1 MAGTAT
7 ADVRGDPVPAAS
19 TSADLDAAREVR
31 NQTPPRIDVD
41 EFAANVPLREAVS
54 RYSADW
60 AQEHL
65 GEAGRLAGSAR
76 FHAWADRAEER
87 PPRLHTH
94 DRVGHRVDEVEYDP
108 AYHQVMTGAVG
119 LGAHAL
125 SWRAARPGAHV
136 ARSAVHLLLAQTE
149 SGHAC
154 PITMTHAAVPALR
167 AQPDLAAEW
176 EPRLTSLDYDPELRP
191 AADKPGVL
199 MGMGMTERQGGSDV
213 RSNITRARPLHGE
226 GEYQLT
232 GHKWFFSAPMS
243 DAFLVLAQTDAGP
256 TCFLLPRVLPD
267 GTRNTLRLQRLKDKL
282 GNRSN
287 ASSEVE
293 FDRAWARLVGEP
305 GAGVRTIIEMV
316 NHTRL
321 DCVGGTAALMRR
333 AVVEACH
340 HARHRRAFGA
350 ALVDQPLMTSVL
362 ADLCVESE
370 AATAGLLRLARAYDV
385 DASEQDRQLR
395 RLGTA
400 VLKYWVCRRGPA
412 HAFEAMEVLGGNGY
426 CENFPL
432 ARAYREQPLTSIW
445 EGSGNVICLDVLRA
459 LTRTPETGEA
469 FLAEVD
475 LARGGNPRLDAHLD
489 LVRRDLIGL
498 PADPAEAQRQART
511 LTERLALA
519 LQGALLV
526 RHAPAEVSDAF
537 CGSRLDGG
545 GRSYGA
551 LPASVAAGAIVD
563 RHTGEIGSQAE

>member
-1 MAGTAT
+1 MSAVIPP
-7 ADVRGDPVPAAS
+7 ADV
-19 TSADLDAAREVR
+19 DAAGEVR
-31 NQTPPRIDVD
+31 NQSPPRVDVD
-41 EFAANVPLREAVS
+41 EFAADLPLREAVS
-54 RYSADW
+54 RYSAGW
-60 AQEHL
+60 AQDHL
-65 GEAGRLAGSAR
+65 GTAGRLAGSAR
-76 FHAWADRAEER
+76 FHAWAEQAEER

-94 DRVGHRVDEVEYDP
+94 DRVGRRIDEVRYDA
-108 AYHQVMTGAVG
+108 AYHQVMAAAVG

-125 SWRAARPGAHV
+125 SWQEARPGAQV
-136 ARSAVHLLLAQTE
+136 ARSAVHMLLAQTE

-176 EPRLTSLDYDPELRP
+176 VPRLTTSDYDPRPRP
-191 AADKPGVL
+191 AAGKSGAL

-213 RSNITRARPLHGE
+213 RSNTTRARRAGGD
-226 GEYQLT
+226 GEYLLT

-256 TCFLLPRVLPD
+256 TCFLLPRFLPD
-267 GTRNTLRLQRLKDKL
+267 GSRNALRLQRLKDKL

-287 ASSEVE
+287 ASGEVE
-293 FDRAWARLVGEP
+293 FDGAWARLVGEP

-340 HARHRRAFGA
+340 HARHRHAFGA

-370 AATAGLLRLARAYDV
+370 AATSAMLRLARTYDV
-385 DASEQDRQLR
+385 DATEQDRHLR

-400 VLKYWVCRRGPA
+400 VLKYWVCKRGPG
-412 HAFEAMEVLGGNGY
+412 HAFEAMEALGGNGY
-426 CENFPL
+426 CEDFPL
-432 ARAYREQPLTSIW
+432 ARVYREQPLTSIW

-469 FLAEVD
+469 FLAEIE
-475 LARGGNPRLDAHLD
+475 LARGGNRSLDTHLD
-489 LVRRDLIGL
+489 LVRRDLAAL
-498 PADPAEAQRQART
+498 PADPAEAQRQARM
-511 LTERLALA
+511 LVERLALA
-519 LQGALLV
+519 FQGALLV

-537 CGSRLDGG
+537 CGGRLDG
-545 GRSYGA
+545 GRSYGT
-551 LPASVAAGAIVD
+551 LPVSVAARVIVD
-563 RHTGEIGSQAE
+563 RHTGAVESPSG